1 MTNRQAQLLKL
12 VIDEYIATAEPV
24 SSKLIEESGVFDVSS
39 ATIRAEMN
47 ELERL
52 GFLEQPHTPAGRI
65 PSDKA
70 YRFYVDNLV
79 RAGHI
84 EPESRLKNKIRN
96 TVEQFGDDPRD
107 VNRAIAQLLSELT
120 G

>member
-39 ATIRAEMN
+39 ATIRSEMN

-52 GFLEQPHTPAGRI
+52 GLLEQPHTSAGRI

-79 RAGHI
+79 KAGKI
-84 EPESRLKNKIRN
+84 DPESRLKQKIKTAVTRL
-96 TVEQFGDDPRD
+96 GDGPRA
-107 VNRAIAQLLSELT
+107 VNRGVAQLLSEL
-120 G
+120 